1 MDARTFAIADTS
13 VTCELM
19 RTRLAEPMRNT
30 VSTEKAA
37 LAVAALVAG
46 FGVLFW
52 LDDVVTRTLHLPK
65 N

>member
-1 MDARTFAIADTS
+1 
-13 VTCELM
+13 M